1 MPLNTASF
9 GRSTASGVVAITA
22 GTTQTL
28 AGSTAITAAVARVTT
43 GNANDGVSLPVGCA
57 EGELIWVFNLS
68 GAALKVYP
76 QATGSINAA
85 TAGNA
90 HVQAASKPGLYRSN
104 GNGDWVTIQ
113 GA

>member
-1 MPLNTASF
+1 
-9 GRSTASGVVAITA
+9 
-22 GTTQTL
+22 
-28 AGSTAITAAVARVTT
+28 VARVTT
-43 GNANDGVSLPVGCA
+43 DNANDGVSLPVGCA